1 MSIFFR
7 NYDKPGPGIDPDT
20 PEKRSFFRFFDIFFR
35 KLSHFSRANLL
46 YSVTLIPTYIIVFF
60 VVSFIMLNTVGKILG
75 TQDGADFITI
85 ALSVI
90 FTNFYISVM
99 GAGPATAGMTYI
111 MRNFAREEHA
121 WIGSDFKD
129 SAVGNFKQSII
140 VFVID
145 IVATVVVFY
154 AIYIYGQI
162 SGVMAYLKYFLYV
175 FSFIYMVMH
184 MYIYPIMITFK
195 LSVKDIYKNSLIFTL
210 GKLPSNLFVMIVL
223 FFVHIVIPILI
234 LYFGGKYFVIMLIIY
249 VIAEIA
255 ILMSFTQFLVNFN
268 VYAKIKTYM
277 LDVIEE
283 ENAKQDTDSDAE

>member
-7 NYDKPGPGIDPDT
+7 NYDKPGPGVDPDA

-75 TQDGADFITI
+75 MQDGADFTTI

-111 MRNFAREEHA
+111 MRNFVREEHA

-129 SAVGNFKQSII
+129 SVVSNFKQSII

-154 AIYIYGQI
+154 AIYNYGQI
-162 SGVMAYLKYFLYV
+162 SGAMAYL
-175 FSFIYMVMH
+175 
-184 MYIYPIMITFK
+184 
-195 LSVKDIYKNSLIFTL
+195 
-210 GKLPSNLFVMIVL
+210 
-223 FFVHIVIPILI
+223 
-234 LYFGGKYFVIMLIIY
+234 
-249 VIAEIA
+249 
-255 ILMSFTQFLVNFN
+255 
-268 VYAKIKTYM
+268 
-277 LDVIEE
+277 
-283 ENAKQDTDSDAE
+283 